1 MKTRIIVCLHNSYH
15 YFSLNFYNI
24 CHPLYDSIESTIM
37 HMDLIIML
45 AMLDLIVS
53 L

>member
-1 MKTRIIVCLHNSYH
+1 MKTRIIVCLYNSYQ
-15 YFSLNFYNI
+15 YFSLNFMNI
-24 CHPLYDSIESTIM
+24 FRPLYDSIESTIM

-45 AMLDLIVS
+45 AILDLIVS